1 MGANEKIL
9 DFVKQKG
16 PVIPAEIA
24 RHLNVNNLFAS
35 ALLAELV
42 DRGGL
47 HLTHVKVGGSPVYY
61 LEGQEDRLQEFSK
74 YLPEKEQRACKM
86 LRESKVLS
94 DAELE
99 PLYRVALRQIKDYA
113 KPFEV
118 SIGEDKHIFW
128 KWYMLPNSEAEEIIK
143 QFKKITFIAPR
154 TDGLI
159 PVGEERIQ
167 KSLQSIVNP
176 EFLNVVT
183 RKPSVYSGGF
193 PFQIEVGIAYGGDA
207 GRVAEANEEGV
218 SQRKIEIMR
227 FANRAPLLFDTGGCA
242 ITKAVQSIDWKRYG
256 MKDFENAPLTIFVNL
271 ISVHIPYTSAGKQ
284 AISDEDEIME
294 ELRLALMDTGRR
306 IYTFIGR
313 QRRLAEK
320 EAKRKM
326 FYKYA
331 TEVAYAV
338 SELTGKTKKDIEQKL
353 HSIVLKHL
361 KLEEQKEKEMDQK
374 SEMSEEEIEKEYE
387 KRKARE
393 KKDSEKKQKKKGIS
407 GGDE

>member
-143 QFKKITFIAPR
+143 KKI
-154 TDGLI
+154 
-159 PVGEERIQ
+159 
-167 KSLQSIVNP
+167 
-176 EFLNVVT
+176 
-183 RKPSVYSGGF
+183 
-193 PFQIEVGIAYGGDA
+193 
-207 GRVAEANEEGV
+207 
-218 SQRKIEIMR
+218 
-227 FANRAPLLFDTGGCA
+227 
-242 ITKAVQSIDWKRYG
+242 G
-256 MKDFENAPLTIFVNL
+256 M
-271 ISVHIPYTSAGKQ
+271 
-284 AISDEDEIME
+284 
-294 ELRLALMDTGRR
+294 
-306 IYTFIGR
+306 
-313 QRRLAEK
+313 AEK
-320 EAKRKM
+320 ESRGSVAGD
-326 FYKYA
+326 
-331 TEVAYAV
+331 EVAGEMIKAEKASIAGPGQKDLLGTISHTDTLAQAKKEKSEAQKKPKPLAAQKQPGHDFLRQIIAYFEEHKIAV
-338 SELTGKTKKDIEQKL
+338 VEQEIIKKNTEIDFILTLPSPVGSLTYYCKAKNKQRCSDLDLSAAYVKGEIKKLPVLFLTTGKYTKKAGEML
-353 HSIVLKHL
+353 A
-361 KLEEQKEKEMDQK
+361 KEFKN
-374 SEMSEEEIEKEYE
+374 I
-387 KRKARE
+387 KAHTLN
-393 KKDSEKKQKKKGIS
+393 
-407 GGDE
+407 